1 MTDVAQPLLEIKGL
15 SRIYGMG
22 DVKVQALN
30 KVSFDIKRGEFAA
43 IMGKSGSGKST
54 LLHQLGL
61 LDMPTSGEIIFN
73 GNNILGQSE
82 SEKARFRLL
91 KFGYVFQEYA
101 LLPEL
106 TALENVYLPAMA
118 LGRTKEEYMKAGT
131 IVLEQVGLG
140 TRLHHR
146 PREMSGGEQ
155 QRVAIARALIN
166 MPDIL
171 FADEPTANLDSASS
185 KQIIELF
192 QKLNRETGLTILMVT
207 HEPDDMKYVSKVVWL
222 KDGELAERGT

>member
-1 MTDVAQPLLEIKGL
+1 
-15 SRIYGMG
+15 MG
-22 DVKVQALN
+22 EVKVRALN
-30 KVSFDIKRGEFAA
+30 NVTLDIRRGEFAA

-61 LDMPTSGEIIFN
+61 LDTPTSGKIIFR
-73 GNNILGQSE
+73 GKNILGLSE
-82 SEKARFRLL
+82 SQKARFRLE

-118 LGRTKEEYMKAGT
+118 LGRTKEDYIKAG
-131 IVLEQVGLG
+131 IQVLEQVGLG
-140 TRLHHR
+140 TRLYHR

-166 MPDIL
+166 KPDIL
-171 FADEPTANLDSASS
+171 FADEPTANLDTASS
-185 KQIIELF
+185 KQIIDLF
-192 QKLNRETGLTILMVT
+192 QKLNKEMLLTIQMVT

-222 KDGELAERGT
+222 NDGELAERGA